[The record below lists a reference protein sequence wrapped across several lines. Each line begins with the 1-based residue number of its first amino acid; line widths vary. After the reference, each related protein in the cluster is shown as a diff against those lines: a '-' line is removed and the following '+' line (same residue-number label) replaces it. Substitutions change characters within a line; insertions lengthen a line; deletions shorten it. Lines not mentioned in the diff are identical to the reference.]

1 MPNEIPTWENSTPV
15 PSTSVDVEPTWE
27 NSKDI
32 SDVPEWNQ
40 SHRLTELTES
50 EVRRK
55 LGLTGFTSE
64 SMTGP
69 EPEQFSRPALTL
81 SNRAKDI
88 IGLVATGWNT
98 PKDIQAGVGEM
109 LGGLAE
115 SMTSPEGAGTLA
127 AAVVSPAQV
136 LPELL
141 IGGYKRGSERFF
153 ESLSKGDRKGAA
165 SGITEMILSA
175 APVAHVAARPIV
187 RDIGIARTEAATRE
201 AMDMA
206 EQLKSADIA
215 ARNLAK
221 PSIAEVG
228 PRALTPNEI
237 RDVGPLADVPVDM
250 VRLNP
255 NLPYTAAMPKEF
267 FPEVQAGVKE
277 AFNRLILKQQREAE
291 LGAGGLLEE
300 SGQIFR
306 STAETPGFERT
317 AEQKIS
323 QRPIPSEP
331 TEIVEAAAPSG
342 ELKTVE
348 DLVRAKLDQR
358 DWAGVVSELG
368 DMPAEAGRAL
378 VDKLTG
384 VGEKSVPI
392 SAGERTIFNAIW
404 EQTLDKFGIKQAAPA
419 PVDIITRLESKKFGA
434 EETLGGAG
442 ANPFPQIGKA
452 VWNTAIDLII
462 AAIKAGRTIESGL
475 SEALSHIRKNAKDYD
490 EAAVT
495 AYLKD
500 IASKETAPSEATTP
514 PPIPSGPPP
523 VPKDVTLD
531 DVYARFVP
539 EKEPNKGIVQGI
551 KDTGEA
557 FRTGFSS
564 RFRPLEKLAEDIAKS
579 YGKKSMKDI
588 RGAAELLKGSTGKA
602 EMDIR
607 RFDRDVTKLV
617 GKSEADFDAYLFLK
631 RSLDRLRQ
639 DQADIARAMAGE
651 DVKTLNRRQVGDYTI
666 EELEPKLAKL
676 ESDLGPK
683 TVSRFEKAADLYQK
697 HLDDALFQ
705 QVESG
710 RMSPDVYQDIKA
722 GNQFYAPFK
731 LQKFLEDGVRPAGT
745 GRQIDTMADYTKAMT
760 GITDKNF
767 KLAHMLPT
775 ARMNIALSRILSEK
789 NRVMNKFAEVAR
801 EDTAGLFVKELGP
814 QEKVPK
820 DMEAVN
826 VIEGG
831 KETRF
836 AVDKGISEAVKM
848 MDDGTSDAVTKFLSY
863 SAIPFK
869 AGATALNVAFQ
880 PVNLFLA
887 DTPRQALVSKYGIK
901 GASDIVRYPMD
912 WVHSLLFTMGARI
925 FKFDNKLYADF
936 LDSGAA
942 GAVFQDWLNP
952 RTLKELTT
960 QPHFARSILR
970 SIPEFGRA
978 IEETNKALGVKRAI
992 REHRVSSGKEL
1003 AEKFPEAVTE
1013 IRRFSGSPDFGV
1025 IGKWTDQYRLNIL
1038 FPFSNARMQGGISTI
1053 GRLTGADGAK
1063 TAAKTWGKLAGAF
1076 SFPTIGLWFL
1086 NNLPQ
1091 YKADYDSRPKWE
1103 KDNYFLIPKDSYIKD
1118 NDGNKIRDYW
1128 RIPKRDVVQLFA
1140 NTTEAALN
1148 FASAREP
1155 NELWAFGASVLENI
1169 SPVNIAGEDAGE
1181 RAESV
1186 ASGLHPILK
1195 QFYTAASGRD
1205 PFRHRDIIGDRLKK
1219 VSPER
1224 QFTDRTPEL
1233 FKTLANVMPDI
1244 APEVLRSPLVLENIV
1259 ENFTAGLITQFLPL
1273 KEPAGGRTGIEA
1285 NRFLKRFQAAPYT
1298 ENAKTKEEIAEYQRQ
1313 AANEWIDRDRISQE
1327 SIKNNPPLDDAVKA
1341 SIEKGGNDPLLIQR
1355 TVDLWQAERSGIT
1368 SAERQILHLPVEQR
1382 GQLIAKRLESMT
1394 PDEQG
1399 KLLIDYTK
1407 KRIITRGVLEVIGE
1421 TMSKPKPAK

>member
-1 MPNEIPTWENSTPV
+1 MPNEIPTWENSTPI
-15 PSTSVDVEPTWE
+15 PASDETEPTWD
-27 NSKDI
+27 NSKTV

-40 SHRLTELTES
+40 SQRLTELSES
-50 EVRRK
+50 EVRRR
-55 LGLTGFTSE
+55 LGLSGFTSE
-64 SMTGP
+64 SITGP
-69 EPEQFSRPALTL
+69 EPGSLQEPLVKLPESV
-81 SNRAKDI
+81 KDI
-88 IGLVATGWNT
+88 IGRVATGGISLGVTT
-98 PKDIQAGVGEM
+98 PKAIRSGVGEAI
-109 LGGLAE
+109 GGMIEAA
-115 SMTSPEGAGTLA
+115 TSREGAGTLA
-127 AAVVSPAQV
+127 AAVVSPTQV
-136 LPELL
+136 LPELI
-141 IGGYKRGSERFF
+141 IGGYKRGSERAA
-153 ESLSKGDRKGAA
+153 ESLSKGDVKGAA
-165 SGITEMILSA
+165 AGVTEMAISA
-175 APVAHVAARPIV
+175 APVAH
-187 RDIGIARTEAATRE
+187 
-201 AMDMA
+201 
-206 EQLKSADIA
+206 
-215 ARNLAK
+215 LA
-221 PSIAEVG
+221 
-228 PRALTPNEI
+228 
-237 RDVGPLADVPVDM
+237 
-250 VRLNP
+250 
-255 NLPYTAAMPKEF
+255 
-267 FPEVQAGVKE
+267 
-277 AFNRLILKQQREAE
+277 
-291 LGAGGLLEE
+291 LGAISKTAPLT
-300 SGQIFR
+300 S
-306 STAETPGFERT
+306 SVVAETV
-317 AEQKIS
+317 
-323 QRPIPSEP
+323 IPE
-331 TEIVEAAAPSG
+331 
-342 ELKTVE
+342 
-348 DLVRAKLDQR
+348 
-358 DWAGVVSELG
+358 
-368 DMPAEAGRAL
+368 
-378 VDKLTG
+378 
-384 VGEKSVPI
+384 
-392 SAGERTIFNAIW
+392 
-404 EQTLDKFGIKQAAPA
+404 
-419 PVDIITRLESKKFGA
+419 
-434 EETLGGAG
+434 
-442 ANPFPQIGKA
+442 
-452 VWNTAIDLII
+452 
-462 AAIKAGRTIESGL
+462 
-475 SEALSHIRKNAKDYD
+475 
-490 EAAVT
+490 
-495 AYLKD
+495 
-500 IASKETAPSEATTP
+500 ASKTP
-514 PPIPSGPPP
+514 PPLPEASAIKPEPVIPEPPTTP
-523 VPKDVTLD
+523 APKGVTLD
-531 DVYARFVP
+531 DVYNRFVP
-539 EKEPNKGIVQGI
+539 EKEPRKGIVQGMSEV
-551 KDTGEA
+551 GEA

-564 RFRPLEKLAEDIAKS
+564 SFRPLEKLAEDISKS
-579 YGKKSMKDI
+579 YGKDSPVDI
-588 RGAAELLKGSTGKA
+588 RGVAEQLKGSSGKA

-631 RSLDRLRQ
+631 RSIDRLKQ
-639 DQADIARAMAGE
+639 DEADIARAVEGE
-651 DVKTLNRRQVGDYTI
+651 EVPALNRRRVAGYTI

-676 ESDLGPK
+676 ESDLGPEN
-683 TVSRFEKAADLYQK
+683 VARFEKAADLYQK

-710 RMSPDVYQDIKA
+710 RMSPEVYQDIKA

-731 LQKFLEDGVRPAGT
+731 LHKFLEDGLRPSGT
-745 GRQIDTMADYTKAMT
+745 GRQIDTLADYTKAIK
-760 GITDKNF
+760 GIDDPNF
-767 KLAHMLPT
+767 KLAHMLPA

-814 QEKVPK
+814 QEKAPR

-836 AVDKGISEAVKM
+836 AVDKNVSDAVKM
-848 MDDGTSDAVTKFLSY
+848 MDDGTSDAVTRFLSY
-863 SAIPFK
+863 TAVPFK

-901 GASDIVRYPMD
+901 GASDIVRYPAD
-912 WVHSLLFTMGARI
+912 WIHSLLFTMGARI
-925 FKFDNKLYADF
+925 FKFDNKLYTDF

-992 REHRVSSGKEL
+992 REHGVKSGKEL

-1038 FPFSNARMQGGISTI
+1038 FPFANARMQGGISTLS
-1053 GRLTGADGAK
+1053 RLAGKDGAK
-1063 TAAKTWGKLAGAF
+1063 TAAKTWGKLAVAF
-1076 SFPTIGLWFL
+1076 GPPTISLWFL

-1148 FASAREP
+1148 FAAAREP
-1155 NELWAFGASVLENI
+1155 NELWAFGASVLENV

-1195 QFYTAASGRD
+1195 EFYTAASGRD

-1244 APEVLRSPLVLENIV
+1244 TPEVLRSPLVLENIV
-1259 ENFTAGLITQFLPL
+1259 ENFTAGLITQFLPT
-1273 KEPAGGRTGIEA
+1273 KEPAGGRTGIAA
-1285 NRFLKRFQAAPYT
+1285 NRFLKRFQAVPYT

-1313 AANEWIDRDRISQE
+1313 AANEWIDRDRIAQE
-1327 SIKNNPPLDDAVKA
+1327 SIKNNPPLDDAVRT
-1341 SIEKGGNDPLLIQR
+1341 SIAKGGNDPLLIQR

-1368 SAERQILHLPVEQR
+1368 AAERQILHLPIEQR
-1382 GQLIAKRLESMT
+1382 GQLIAKRLESLT

-1421 TMSKPKPAK
+1421 SMAKPKTGK